1 MFYIWDCLFWLL
13 EWSLNHITGLVRG
26 VEHVLFG
33 GERIRGGG
41 SGGKEFQEAP

>member
-1 MFYIWDCLFWLL
+1 MFYIWDNLFWLL

-26 VEHVLFG
+26 GEHVLFG
-33 GERIRGGG
+33 GEKIRGGG